1 MNAADINKRILSFS
15 RDQTLFPVH
24 EIWWRFGKV
33 SLRLDYK
40 VTSRNPSLN
49 PGYLHYNKRMH
60 ATIRNQ
66 SQLETRLKQHLYI
79 FNWNAFFQFTSK
91 KWLKRTQQLHNIMTD
106 LPCIEKKNTDWDY
119 SQFFVPVFLLFSPC
133 ICSDLICKG
142 IKSISNLQ

>member
-106 LPCIEKKNTDWDY
+106 LPCIEKKILTETTVNF
-119 SQFFVPVFLLFSPC
+119 SSLFSC
-133 ICSDLICKG
+133 CFRLVFVRTSFAKE
-142 IKSISNLQ
+142 